1 MGTNL
6 IVKNLPAKF
15 SDKDKKEFLNLFG
28 SQQVTCLNGRLK
40 HCCFAEFPDVGTA
53 KQALDALHQF
63 EVLGQ
68 TLVVEYAKPLHE
80 KLSNEIQ
87 ANKVLERKNFLQ
99 KKKKKEENLEDNT
112 KTSQEESD
120 LFSGGLAPSLG
131 LNHNFPGHLHYK
143 YPEPNV
149 QILTNIANALA
160 TVPKFY
166 TLVLNL
172 MNKMHLPPPFTGVTP
187 TPPLP
192 DNNVN
197 MQDAS
202 VDTADLHAYG
212 SSEESELESD
222 SENKKHEI
230 YMNNKLPDEPIRKKK
245 RLRAAATINQ
255 EKLQVKK
262 LNADLPVESFFELN
276 SSVKRLEFKLG
287 NSIKDAVEKKS
298 APAVHFNVFDERG
311 QFGTIEP
318 VPKAARL
325 DDTKNTNPEIANI
338 TSANQDISEE
348 NMDGERNDDLSNDL
362 SSEEEDEENTEYISS
377 KQLNDNKILPE
388 EILNMNQFK
397 NYKQG
402 DQTNRIYIKNI
413 GKQVTTDELFF
424 IFKRF
429 IRHCTDEEK
438 ATLDIRHMKEG
449 RMKGQAFVT
458 FPNENIAEK
467 ALKCV
472 HGYILQDK
480 PMVIQYGKS
489 GK

>member
-1 MGTNL
+1 MGTKL
-6 IVKNLPAKF
+6 IVKYLPTKF
-15 SDKDKKEFLNLFG
+15 SNKDKQEFLNLFG
-28 SQQVTCLNGRLK
+28 CQQVTCLNGKLK
-40 HCCFAEFPDVGTA
+40 HCCFAEFVDVGTA

-68 TLVVEYAKPLHE
+68 TLVVEYAKPIHE
-80 KLSNEIQ
+80 KASNEIQ
-87 ANKVLERKNFLQ
+87 ANKILERKNFLQ
-99 KKKKKEENLEDNT
+99 KKNNQEKNNKDNT
-112 KTSQEESD
+112 KPSEEEND
-120 LFSGGLAPSLG
+120 IFSSGLAPNLG

-172 MNKMHLPPPFTGVTP
+172 MNKMHLPPPFVGVTP

-202 VDTADLHAYG
+202 VDTSDLCAYG

-222 SENKKHEI
+222 PENKKHEI
-230 YMNNKLPDEPIRKKK
+230 YMNNKLPNEPIRKKK
-245 RLRAAATINQ
+245 RLRAAATKNQ
-255 EKLQVKK
+255 EKLQINK
-262 LNADLPVESFFELN
+262 LKADLPVESFFELN
-276 SSVKRLEFKLG
+276 TSVKRLEFKLG

-298 APAVHFNVFDERG
+298 APPVHFNVFDERG
-311 QFGTIEP
+311 QFGIIEP
-318 VPKAARL
+318 VPKVAKL
-325 DDTKNTNPEIANI
+325 DNERNPNPNPEGGSVIA
-338 TSANQDISEE
+338 TTEMETQDNLEE
-348 NMDGERNDDLSNDL
+348 RMDVL
-362 SSEEEDEENTEYISS
+362 SSEEEEENTEYISS
-377 KQLNDNKILPE
+377 KQLNENKISTE

-397 NYKQG
+397 NYNQG
-402 DQTNRIYIKNI
+402 DKTNRIYIKNI
-413 GKQVTTDELFF
+413 GKQVATDELFF

-429 IRHCTDEEK
+429 VKHCTDEEK

-458 FPNENIAEK
+458 FPNENVAEK
-467 ALKCV
+467 ALKCA

>member
-6 IVKNLPAKF
+6 IVKNLPTKF
-15 SDKDKKEFLNLFG
+15 SDKDKREFLNLFG

-40 HCCFAEFPDVGTA
+40 HCCFAEFADVGTA

-63 EVLGQ
+63 EVLGH

-80 KLSNEIQ
+80 KFSNETQ

-99 KKKKKEENLEDNT
+99 KKKKKEENIEDNS
-112 KTSQEESD
+112 KTSQEDSD
-120 LFSGGLAPSLG
+120 LFSGGLAPNLG

-255 EKLQVKK
+255 EKLQMNKPQ
-262 LNADLPVESFFELN
+262 ADLPVESFFELN

-287 NSIKDAVEKKS
+287 NSIKDAVEKKN

-318 VPKAARL
+318 VPKAAKL
-325 DDTKNTNPEIANI
+325 DDTVNTNPGISNI
-338 TSANQDISEE
+338 SSAHQVTSEE
-348 NMDGERNDDLSNDL
+348 NLDERIDDL
-362 SSEEEDEENTEYISS
+362 SSEEEEENTEYISS
-377 KQLNDNKILPE
+377 KQLNENKISTE

-402 DQTNRIYIKNI
+402 NRTNRIYIKNI
-413 GKQVTTDELFF
+413 GKQVSTDELFF

-467 ALKCV
+467 ALRCV
-472 HGYILQDK
+472 HGYILQEK